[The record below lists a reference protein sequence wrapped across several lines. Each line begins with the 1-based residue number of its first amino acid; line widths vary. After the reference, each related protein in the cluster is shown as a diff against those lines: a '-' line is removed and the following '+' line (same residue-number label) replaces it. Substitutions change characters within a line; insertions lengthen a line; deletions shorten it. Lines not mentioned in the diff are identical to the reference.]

1 MATEAPS
8 VKSTAEARVLSFKL
22 HLLLIGTVITSQD
35 KQIVKRTVRLSAD
48 PLTLWAGHFL
58 YV

>member
-35 KQIVKRTVRLSAD
+35 KQIVKRTVRLLAD
-48 PLTLWAGHFL
+48 PLTL
-58 YV
+58 